1 MNNLVTE
8 PVGFKFTLAGFFAW
22 GYSVLQGVDLTQVIG
37 FFTLIIGIVIQV
49 VAYYRQRKADE
60 RAKEADKRDKIKYEL
75 EVELLQRQLAA
86 HGKVVK
92 THGSDS

>member
-1 MNNLVTE
+1 MNSLVTE
-8 PVGFKFTLAGFFAW
+8 PVGFKFTLAGFSAW
-22 GYSVLQGVDLTQVIG
+22 AYSVLQGIDLTQVIG

-75 EVELLQRQLAA
+75 EVELLQRQIAA
-86 HGKVVK
+86 HEKDVKVYVK
-92 THGSDS
+92 KS